1 MEPIALESTAEGVV
15 VPVQAQPGARRSG
28 IVGMHAGRLKVAV
41 TQVAERGK
49 ANAALC
55 EALADALGL
64 KRSQVT
70 LVSGPTNPQKRFRVT
85 GITPEELRERIAAA
99 LSPLG

>member
-1 MEPIALESTAEGVV
+1 MCGVELEQTAKGVV
-15 VPVQAQPGARRSG
+15 VPVQAQPGARRQG
-28 IVGMHAGRLKVAV
+28 VVGVHAGRLKLAV

-55 EALADALGL
+55 ELLAEALGV

-70 LVSGPTNPQKRFRVT
+70 LLSGATGSQKRFLVAGMTTHEFTERLHC
-85 GITPEELRERIAAA
+85 LRD
-99 LSPLG
+99 SP

>member
-1 MEPIALESTAEGVV
+1 VLEQIAWEQTAAGVI
-15 VPVQAQPGARRSG
+15 VPVQAQPGARRNG
-28 IVGMHAGRLKVAV
+28 IAGVHAGRLKVAV

-55 EALADALGL
+55 AALADALDV

-70 LVSGPTNPQKRFRVT
+70 LLSGETNPQKRFFITGVTIADVAARV
-85 GITPEELRERIAAA
+85 EAA
-99 LSPLG
+99 LQE